1 MKSCKYA
8 LEWLCRNRGERS
20 GEVGGHVFVENCE
33 VDGGD
38 VLAVGR
44 EESMQVPVE
53 EEVGVVRCQ
62 LSEGTIQLNLNQFKH
77 ASIRLTTFFSLNTSL
92 WIPG

>member
-8 LEWLCRNRGERS
+8 LEWLCRNRGERR
-20 GEVGGHVFVENCE
+20 GEVGSHVFVENRE

-53 EEVGVVRCQ
+53 EEVGVVRCPA
-62 LSEGTIQLNLNQFKH
+62 LRGHHS
-77 ASIRLTTFFSLNTSL
+77 A
-92 WIPG
+92 